1 MDTKCVL
8 TRHSVGIAETF
19 WVSTG
24 VAGDSEHILCLE
36 IYAGIAQVE
45 LAHYV
50 GRQGVT
56 QRECLEAEERAIFE
70 VELRNL
76 VLIVAIIGSWS
87 RSVAVV
93 VACGEE
99 VLVGLGCSEQAC
111 AVVSVPALEEVGVIL
126 RVVEGITNDRAE
138 EHAQVEAAPVCAEV
152 NAELNLRKVAAKPS
166 AVVVV
171 DLAVAIGI
179 DILDTTYAGLTEP
192 NLIVALVFINFLL
205 AVEHAIGLEAHP

>member
-1 MDTKCVL
+1 M
-8 TRHSVGIAETF
+8 
-19 WVSTG
+19 
-24 VAGDSEHILCLE
+24 
-36 IYAGIAQVE
+36 
-45 LAHYV
+45 
-50 GRQGVT
+50 
-56 QRECLEAEERAIFE
+56 
-70 VELRNL
+70 
-76 VLIVAIIGSWS
+76 LIVAVVGSWS
-87 RSVAVV
+87 RSIAVV

-99 VLVGLGCSEQAC
+99 ILVGLGCSEQAC

-152 NAELNLRKVAAKPS
+152 NAELNLRKVTAKLS

-171 DLAVAIGI
+171 DLAVTVSIYI
-179 DILDTTYAGLTEP
+179 FDTTYAGLTEL